1 MACSIEDQRVN
12 DLKEMQR
19 LLNLTLEEVA
29 VKVTDNKP
37 VYKIV
42 NDTINIYQRE
52 GFTKPQAVGLANK

>member
-29 VKVTDNKP
+29 AKVTDKKP
-37 VYKIV
+37 IYKIV
-42 NDTINIYQRE
+42 NDTININL
-52 GFTKPQAVGLANK
+52 KLLV